1 MNKTQ
6 QYVLLGGGSIFLL
19 LLILLFSI
27 SSNDGGYRTV
37 VQWPSGAME
46 VKFEEGWFIA
56 PFAKET
62 KWGNV
67 VSYDMENGINV
78 RYQDGGQGTIDGTV
92 RAQLPNDEAS
102 MLKIHREFL
111 SEDGLINKLFIP
123 EIKQALNQTAG
134 LLTSEEAYAEKRSYI
149 ADWAEAIMEKGRF
162 VTKVEQKELVM
173 TDGTKQRKN
182 VPVISEKD
190 GQPLHQGSP
199 FKDYGLSVS
208 GFQVT
213 NIDFEAA
220 TQKQINSKRDAEMG
234 SITAR
239 ANADQALWQTKE
251 VVAKGEKAVA
261 ETRYT
266 QLKEKEREIVLAEQR
281 KAVAVMAAVQQR
293 EVNEQNLLAA
303 KIDAQT
309 ASEQAKATLT
319 RAEADA
325 KAKRMLME
333 ADGNITLKMET
344 TKAIHGMWS
353 SAYANRKQA
362 DVPSVMM
369 GQGVQTSNN
378 ASNFMQMMEA
388 KLARDLA
395 ADVKVSN

>member
-6 QYVLLGGGSIFLL
+6 LGLILGGGSIFLL
-19 LLILLFSI
+19 LIILMFSI

-37 VQWPSGAME
+37 VQWPSGEME

-67 VSYDMENGINV
+67 ISYDMENGISV

-92 RAQLPNDEAS
+92 RAQLPTDEAS

-111 SEDGLINKLFIP
+111 SEEGLVNKLFIP
-123 EIKQALNQTAG
+123 EIRQALNQTAG

-162 VTKVEQKELVM
+162 VTRVEQKEVVM

-182 VPVISEKD
+182 VPVIAEKD
-190 GQPLHQGSP
+190 GQPRHQGSP

-213 NIDFEAA
+213 NIDFEPA
-220 TQKQINSKRDAEMG
+220 TQTQINSKRDAEMG

-251 VVAKGEKAVA
+251 VIAKGEKSVA
-261 ETRYT
+261 ETRYN

-281 KAVAVMAAVQQR
+281 KEVAVMAAVQQR
-293 EVNEQNLLAA
+293 EVNEQNLQAA
-303 KIDAQT
+303 KVDAQT
-309 ASEQAKATLT
+309 AAEQAKATLT
-319 RAEADA
+319 RAEAEA
-325 KAKRMLME
+325 KAKRLVQE
-333 ADGNITLKMET
+333 ADGNINLKMQTMKE
-344 TKAIHGMWS
+344 IHGMWS
-353 SAYANRKQA
+353 NAYANRKQA
-362 DVPSVMM
+362 DVPSVVM
-369 GQGVQTSNN
+369 GQSGQTSSN
-378 ASNFMQMMEA
+378 ASSFMQMMEA
-388 KLARDLA
+388 KLARELA